1 MRKKRR
7 LVLKIV
13 FALIIAFTV
22 IVILSCLYF
31 VVHSKRAQQRL
42 VHLLC
47 ETDYHV
53 LLESCRKMSKRVA
66 TGDMRPGAYW
76 VRIDKDPKASQ
87 FQFPQVILD
96 IEPVFVH
103 IDSEGWVMLEMGGIP
118 TYGVV
123 VYPEDFM
130 TGFDAN
136 IQLIPGLWYYDEDY
150 DERYPKHQKEVDALI
165 QKGKMRQTEKNR
177 DGVNNRDSNKLGTVT
192 YLCLTRVG
200 F

>member
-7 LVLKIV
+7 LVLKIA

-31 VVHSKRAQQRL
+31 IVDSKRYQQRL

-47 ETDYHV
+47 ETDYNV
-53 LLESCRKMSKRVA
+53 LLESCRKLSKRVA
-66 TGDMRPGAYW
+66 AGDMKAGPYW

-96 IEPVFVH
+96 IEPVVIH
-103 IDSEGWVMLEMGGIP
+103 ISSEGWVMLEMSGIP
-118 TYGVV
+118 TSGVV
-123 VYPEDFM
+123 AYPEDFM
-130 TGFDAN
+130 TGFHAD

-150 DERYPKHQKEVDALI
+150 RDEYQKHQKEVDALI
-165 QKGKMRQTEKNR
+165 QKGRMRQREINT
-177 DGVNNRDSNKLGTVT
+177 DSGNNRDNSS
-192 YLCLTRVG
+192 
-200 F
+200 